1 MYYILY
7 YILHWIYS
15 TFDNVFRISAKSRN
29 KNKREKIRFFKV
41 DKADNKVDNA
51 VKNKDFETN
60 NFNLLLVSLLTM
72 RVLRPCLHYKL
83 CNKVNQRHF
92 YTQV

>member
-72 RVLRPCLHYKL
+72 RVLRPCFHYKL
-83 CNKVNQRHF
+83 CNKVNQRRF